1 MIIVKSVNGATRMLA
16 VSGQRLAV
24 SITAP
29 TITDECFLAFCLPF
43 SVIY

>member
-16 VSGQRLAV
+16 VS
-24 SITAP
+24 ITAL